1 MSNTIPQLKDGAQTV
16 FFKAGGEW
24 CYLRTPSAYK
34 GYSKPIPCI
43 IQCHGNS
50 GYVTNN
56 DYAISTSDTPDEES
70 KSIFIRTLV
79 DSGMAVAGSHASGSA
94 WGRPDAVAAYATL
107 FETLVKEVN
116 VDPTRMGMLGG
127 GLGGS
132 ALWSAVTGPLLGRV
146 RAVGLQQATLSF
158 ESVIRNHKFKEDMLG
173 AWGIPKDTEDD
184 VAVASLANND
194 PLNRTRLLIAVRG
207 AAEVAKSL
215 PEVRFFHGDQDEN
228 MLYQENPVALSEV
241 LRKCGAKFSF
251 KTYEGVGHATYA
263 MGEPVA
269 RDIASYFKQA
279 FSL

>member
-1 MSNTIPQLKDGAQTV
+1 MASSIPQLQDGAQTV

-24 CYLRTPSAYK
+24 CFLRTPESYAVL
-34 GYSKPIPCI
+34 GTPVPCV

-50 GYVTNN
+50 GYVRRGEYVLSAT
-56 DYAISTSDTPDEES
+56 DTLDEEG

-79 DSGMAVAGSHASGSA
+79 DSGIAVAGSHAAGSA

-107 FETLVKEVN
+107 FEALVKEAN
-116 VDPTRMGMLGG
+116 VDPEHMGMLGG

-132 ALWSAVTGPLLGRV
+132 ALWSTVTGPLLGRV

-158 ESVIRNHKFKEDMLG
+158 ESVIRNHKFKGDMLG
-173 AWGIPKDTEDD
+173 AWGIPEDSEDD

-194 PLNRTRLLIAVRG
+194 PLNRTRLLIAERG
-207 AAEVAKSL
+207 AAEVARSL

-241 LRKCGAKFSF
+241 LQGCGARFSF
-251 KTYEGVGHATYA
+251 KT
-263 MGEPVA
+263 
-269 RDIASYFKQA
+269 
-279 FSL
+279 